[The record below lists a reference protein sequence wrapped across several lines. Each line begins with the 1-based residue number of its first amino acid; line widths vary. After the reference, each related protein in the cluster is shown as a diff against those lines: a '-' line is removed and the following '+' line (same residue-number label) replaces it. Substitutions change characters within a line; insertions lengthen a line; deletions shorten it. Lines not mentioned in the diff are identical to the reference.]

1 VTASGKEAMN
11 PSVPLDNKLPGTSDL
26 DEEAIPEVIKRTQTL
41 QDEAESRDDRLRV
54 EEIKAV
60 SRGI

>member
-1 VTASGKEAMN
+1 MN
-11 PSVPLDNKLPGTSDL
+11 PSAPLDNKLPGTSDL
-26 DEEAIPEVIKRTQTL
+26 DEEAIPEVTKRTQTL
-41 QDEAESRDDRLRV
+41 QDEAESRDHRLRV